1 MEEIQIRK
9 IKKEDLPSVVDIH
22 IRGWRN
28 AYQNII
34 DQAYLDSLNP
44 EEILKKREKDYQ
56 ENGFIVAV
64 KREEIVGF
72 CRFRTEQPEHEI
84 TLDEDCEL
92 LAIYVKPEEKYRG
105 IGTKMFQ
112 FVVEEMKKQ
121 KRKKMIL
128 WCLKENQKARKFY
141 EKMGGT
147 LGKEKMLKKGDK
159 TYPEVSFLYSLEE
172 NR

>member
-105 IGTKMFQ
+105 IG
-112 FVVEEMKKQ
+112 Q
-121 KRKKMIL
+121 KCFNL
-128 WCLKENQKARKFY
+128 L
-141 EKMGGT
+141 
-147 LGKEKMLKKGDK
+147 
-159 TYPEVSFLYSLEE
+159 
-172 NR
+172 

>member
-72 CRFRTEQPEHEI
+72 MCSLHCHNIANIFYHANYT
-84 TLDEDCEL
+84 
-92 LAIYVKPEEKYRG
+92 
-105 IGTKMFQ
+105 
-112 FVVEEMKKQ
+112 
-121 KRKKMIL
+121 MIS
-128 WCLKENQKARKFY
+128 CCI
-141 EKMGGT
+141 
-147 LGKEKMLKKGDK
+147 
-159 TYPEVSFLYSLEE
+159 
-172 NR
+172 